1 MRPASGLVEPLA
13 VRVLSR
19 TRAHAPLSTATIP
32 AFVLAL
38 TLVAPAVDLLR
49 MVQPSLPLAS
59 LGVIASGAAC
69 GAVLVMWLRF
79 PRTSWLAA
87 ASLAAVASFAMRLVG
102 ADVAELL
109 SLLAVVALGI
119 GGAFAPTAE
128 LADHRAAVRAP
139 DLLGRTTA

>member
-32 AFVLAL
+32 ALVLAL
-38 TLVAPAVDLLR
+38 TLVAPAFDLLR

-59 LGVIASGAAC
+59 AAVIASGAAS
-69 GAVLVMWLRF
+69 AALLVMWLRF

-87 ASLAAVASFAMRLVG
+87 ASLAAVASLAMRLMG

-128 LADHRAAVRAP
+128 LADHRTAVRAP